1 MRAALFA
8 LAVLIGTAAPAAA
21 DRFWL
26 SYDGAGL
33 GLVPLGGVEV
43 DADVNEQSYNVT
55 ATLTSRG
62 LLNLFERTHLVATS
76 QGVIESGDVRWRQ
89 YDLDHRY
96 SRKRRVINMTR
107 GEAGAIS
114 AQITPN
120 YRLWG
125 EPPASE
131 DQRRRSRDP
140 LSTMVA
146 MAVDIGQSRRCSGV
160 YPTFD
165 GRFHYLMEL
174 AGGEI
179 DRFNDAG
186 YDGEVLKCSLAY
198 IAVAGYERRD
208 AGRRR
213 IPHGEVWFALMPDTD
228 FAPPVRIT
236 TPLSAG
242 AAVIRLTDFRR
253 ARVDVELTAT
263 TP

>member
-1 MRAALFA
+1 MRAVLFA
-8 LAVLIGTAAPAAA
+8 LATLVATAAPAAA

-26 SYDGAGL
+26 EYDGVGL
-33 GLVPLGGVEV
+33 GLVPLGGIAV
-43 DADVNEQSYNVT
+43 DANVDDDSYQVT
-55 ATLTSRG
+55 ATLQSRG

-76 QGVIESGDVRWRQ
+76 HGLIDAGAVHWVR

-107 GEAGAIS
+107 GADGATVAAIE
-114 AQITPN
+114 PD

-125 EPPASE
+125 DPPTSE
-131 DQRRRSRDP
+131 EQRRRSRDP

-146 MAVDIGQSRRCSGV
+146 MAVDVGQSRRCSGV

-174 AGGEI
+174 AGGELG
-179 DRFNDAG
+179 RFNDAG

-198 IAVAGYERRD
+198 IAVAGFEQRD

-213 IPHGEVWFALMPDTD
+213 IPHGEVWFALMPDTR
-228 FAPPVRIT
+228 FAPPVRIS

-242 AAVIRLTDFRR
+242 GAVIRLASFRR
-253 ARVDVELTAT
+253 ARIDVQLTAT
-263 TP
+263 QP